1 MIEVIRLV
9 YLLEELLLVRLVL
22 HLEHGVAQVE
32 WRATTK
38 FGFRNLLCLQWIT
51 HFLQLIVHF

>member
-9 YLLEELLLVRLVL
+9 YLLEELPLVRLVL

-32 WRATTK
+32 WRSTAK
-38 FGFRNLLCLQWIT
+38 FGFRSLLCLQ
-51 HFLQLIVHF
+51 

>member
-22 HLEHGVAQVE
+22 HLKHGVAQVE
-32 WRATTK
+32 WRPTAE
-38 FGFRNLLCLQWIT
+38 FGFWSLLCLQ
-51 HFLQLIVHF
+51 